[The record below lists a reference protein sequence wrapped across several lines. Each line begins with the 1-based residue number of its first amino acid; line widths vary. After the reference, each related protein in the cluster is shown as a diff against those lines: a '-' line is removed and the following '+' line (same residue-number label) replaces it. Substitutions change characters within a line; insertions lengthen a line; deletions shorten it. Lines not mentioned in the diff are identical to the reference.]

1 MHDLIVNDDEQ
12 GFESR
17 ERNSVVRKFQMTL
30 QHLKYVDKLLVH
42 FESFR
47 ANANHYSIP
56 EILLNGLAVFHLP
69 PSYSTNS
76 TPQLNIPDFPNSTF
90 MSYWKPLSS
99 LELDI
104 WHRWLHAHRIHILL
118 NNDYPLPK
126 VSRLLPVYFKVIIF
140 HTFDSILMKGGSV
153 SLIVVLYCS
162 SIQASLG

>member
-1 MHDLIVNDDEQ
+1 MHDLIVNDEEE
-12 GFESR
+12 GFASR

-56 EILLNGLAVFHLP
+56 EILLNGLAIFHLP
-69 PSYSTNS
+69 PYSTNS
-76 TPQLNIPDFPNSTF
+76 NPQLNIPDFPNSTF

-126 VSRLLPVYFKVIIF
+126 VKLILFVKKFFSYFHRKVLFIK
-140 HTFDSILMKGGSV
+140 TRKKLEN
-153 SLIVVLYCS
+153 
-162 SIQASLG
+162 